1 MTSRNQQPG
10 YYPYGHPLH
19 APAPV
24 TARIDDVALVFEGGG
39 MRGAYTGALVRAL
52 LEEGLEFGWVGGISA
67 GATNA
72 VNMVTRDTWRAREAY
87 LGMPLLGDAGGWGSF
102 ARGRGY
108 FNSDRIYHHT
118 SAEDEEMPVDWPTLE
133 ASDVELVLGA
143 FRCDTGE
150 QVYFH
155 RSDMPAPADLLARAQ
170 ASASMPVLMP
180 VVEIDGAPYLDG
192 ALGPT
197 GGFATDAAL
206 ADGYE
211 RLLVISTR
219 PAGYRKPE
227 EKRPEVYR
235 RLLRQHPAAA
245 EALIERPRHYNAA
258 LEDLE
263 RRCAEGSAY
272 LYRPDRMDIANGE
285 LRYDRLTTAF
295 EAGLVQARREMPAI
309 RAFLGI

>member
-67 GATNA
+67 GGTNA

-118 SAEDEEMPVDWPTLE
+118 SAEDEEMPVDWPALE

-155 RSDMPAPADLLARAQ
+155 RSDMPTPAELLLRAQ
-170 ASASMPVLMP
+170 ASASMPLLMP

-192 ALGPT
+192 ALGPG
-197 GGFATDAAL
+197 GGFAVDAAL

-235 RLLRQHPAAA
+235 RLLRQYPAAA
-245 EALIERPRHYNAA
+245 EALIECPRPYNTT

-272 LYRPDRMDIANGE
+272 LYCPDRMDIANGE

-295 EAGLVQARREMPAI
+295 EAGLAQAKREMPAI
-309 RAFLGI
+309 KAFLGL

>member
-24 TARIDDVALVFEGGG
+24 AARIDDVALVFEGGG

-67 GATNA
+67 GGTNA

-118 SAEDEEMPVDWPTLE
+118 SAEDEEMPVDWPALE

-155 RSDMPAPADLLARAQ
+155 RSDMPTPAELLLRAQ
-170 ASASMPVLMP
+170 ASASMPLLMP

-192 ALGPT
+192 ALGPG
-197 GGFATDAAL
+197 GGFAVDAAL

-235 RLLRQHPAAA
+235 RLLRQYPAAA
-245 EALIERPRHYNAA
+245 EALIERPRHYNTT

-272 LYRPDRMDIANGE
+272 LYCPDRMDIANGE

-295 EAGLVQARREMPAI
+295 EAGLAQAKREMPAI
-309 RAFLGI
+309 KAFLGL

>member
-67 GATNA
+67 GGTNA

-118 SAEDEEMPVDWPTLE
+118 SAEDEEMPVDWPALE

-150 QVYFH
+150 EVYFH
-155 RSDMPAPADLLARAQ
+155 RSDMPTPAPPAR
-170 ASASMPVLMP
+170 P
-180 VVEIDGAPYLDG
+180 G
-192 ALGPT
+192 LGL
-197 GGFATDAAL
+197 DAASH
-206 ADGYE
+206 ARGGD
-211 RLLVISTR
+211 RRR
-219 PAGYRKPE
+219 PLP
-227 EKRPEVYR
+227 R
-235 RLLRQHPAAA
+235 R
-245 EALIERPRHYNAA
+245 RPRPRWR
-258 LEDLE
+258 L
-263 RRCAEGSAY
+263 RR
-272 LYRPDRMDIANGE
+272 RR
-285 LRYDRLTTAF
+285 R
-295 EAGLVQARREMPAI
+295 ARR
-309 RAFLGI
+309 RV